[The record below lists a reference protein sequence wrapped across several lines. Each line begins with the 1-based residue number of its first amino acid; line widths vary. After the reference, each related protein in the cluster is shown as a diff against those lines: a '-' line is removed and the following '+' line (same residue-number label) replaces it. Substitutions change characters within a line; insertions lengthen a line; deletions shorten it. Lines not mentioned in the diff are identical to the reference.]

1 MATDT
6 KQNVVLRPDKQ
17 QALTPGLQESRRMEI
32 T

>member
-17 QALTPGLQESRRMEI
+17 QALTPGLQESRMEI